1 LHGSDGTK
9 ESSVGETPHMPQPGE
24 PAPEIDAQVTG
35 NGRFTL
41 SGHRG
46 LWVVVYFYPRA
57 NTPG

>member
-1 LHGSDGTK
+1 
-9 ESSVGETPHMPQPGE
+9 VGETPHMPQPGE